1 MKLFVK
7 MEGVLSRIW
16 AMYIK
21 LVTLNVPFVF
31 LGFELV
37 RISQN
42 VLCSWLESDVRIADG
57 SVKLTV
63 SPIRKNSFYFS
74 A

>member
-7 MEGVLSRIW
+7 MEGVLSRFW
-16 AMYIK
+16 AICIK
-21 LVTLNVPFVF
+21 LVTFNVPFVF

-42 VLCSWLESDVRIADG
+42 VLCPWLRSKRTD
-57 SVKLTV
+57 S
-63 SPIRKNSFYFS
+63 
-74 A
+74 